1 MKKGHFMAFHAHA
14 IRANQL
20 LTFLFSIRRMLVSHR
35 KKFIVFEDPLGACPW
50 IARSLQPWLD
60 QPIMAERVRG
70 AETPFFNGMSPDEA
84 ALAFDM
90 QGLVFRDYARIAIIR
105 NPYAKMAQLY
115 YRIAMTDPVW
125 RMRQHLGLHIP
136 KFEHWLRHTR
146 STGRGA
152 GYPGGTRWRKFGAW
166 SADAWCGDHITHTV
180 RASHA
185 VGDLKEVF
193 AGLGIAP
200 AFGDRRVHELG
211 AQRLSR
217 LYDNESNKLIQKRY
231 QSDLALLKSETTH
244 LRLVRSA
251 PKTTFLPGYKSV
263 A

>member
-1 MKKGHFMAFHAHA
+1 
-14 IRANQL
+14 
-20 LTFLFSIRRMLVSHR
+20 MLVSHR
-35 KKFIVFEDPLGACPW
+35 NKFIVFEDPLGACPW

-84 ALAFDM
+84 ALAFDK

-125 RMRQHLGLHIP
+125 RMRQHLGLNLP
-136 KFEHWLRHTR
+136 NFSRWLRQTR
-146 STGRGA
+146 NDGRGA
-152 GYPGGTRWRKFGAW
+152 GYRNGARWRKFGAW
-166 SADAWCGDHITHTV
+166 SADAWCGDCITHTV

-185 VGDLKEVF
+185 VNDLNDIFKEL
-193 AGLGIAP
+193 GLAP
-200 AFGDRRVHELG
+200 AFGDRRAHELG

-217 LYDNESNKLIQKRY
+217 LFDNKSSMLIRERY
-231 QSDLALLKSETTH
+231 KSDLTYLKVDTTH
-244 LRLVRSA
+244 LRLVPDA
-251 PKTTFLPGYKSV
+251 PARPIPARYKSV